1 MYKSPWARV
10 YCYTGQRIKKT
21 GQISKQE
28 VVSYPRD
35 TSSTSNQ
42 VEQYTP
48 AIIPC
53 DRIHLRV
60 GVSPPPGIIVT
71 IHALPPQF
79 LLALTYIETLITEQ
93 HGCGTKSCAPPKQE
107 EADFWEQAF
116 ARSERVEERV
126 EKSPQES
133 LWNLDNII
141 ITPLVFSH
149 MIEQFCGYMWRTD
162 MPALVKEYL
171 FHLLAQSIRVL
182 HYSEGSNGTKLPTP
196 QPHLNPAQGL
206 LIQLHNELQVLYE
219 AESKGWVSA
228 TTPCGS
234 GIGLGVTDR
243 GRFSTY
249 FHALMEANLAVAEIA
264 KPSTKPK
271 APDSSLTLDIVPKPP
286 SSPTHTS
293 RRKKIKTKRK
303 EGSSHRRSE
312 GPPRT
317 SESEGDSLPQPV
329 LTGLVASSASPS
341 PSASSTSNQSTAYA
355 TASSGASSSVSLLTP
370 SSVSST
376 SLTTASATSSSTS
389 QDSKDAAPVKSKQAK
404 HEENLWFHRAL
415 TVSHILR
422 CLAFDE
428 KNGTFFLVNAISEA
442 NQALNTITAHQ
453 RLVIITGIPNQLQ
466 PDFVFKSLRSVL
478 KAHGGAD
485 RDSIFLPYDTLDI
498 PVHQEAVRDAATG
511 ELIPAKSGKEEH
523 LVDKGDTKVS
533 DPSKEET
540 TDSNKQ
546 IITRTRLK
554 GYAVIPVLSKT
565 KVEGLK
571 KSLLKNRTLFE
582 GNSVDQN
589 DPSEM
594 PTISTVA
601 QNLIAEE
608 NANEALEHF
617 LRHKLFQDDRGIELS
632 DAATLALTEIF
643 HSCFIIEQRH
653 GQMEFRQESG
663 YMYICLGKDQILQH
677 TPENLLCTF
686 FNSVRQ
692 PKKSV
697 TEQVMQTLRRYG
709 TLRTPDKE
717 RYSKTCVKQP
727 LSKKQEISFQD
738 KLSLNAGKKYCRML
752 KGEHSA
758 ILSTFIK
765 LPFVIRIF
773 VLSILSSR
781 FTQVLLYHNY
791 LL

>member
-1 MYKSPWARV
+1 MSVFFFFRTSLYKSPWARV
-10 YCYTGQRIKKT
+10 FCYTGQRIKKT

-93 HGCGTKSCAPPKQE
+93 HGCGTKSCKPPKQE
-107 EADFWEQAF
+107 ESDFWEQAF
-116 ARSERVEERV
+116 ASAERSEERTET

-133 LWNLDNII
+133 LWNLDNIV
-141 ITPLVFSH
+141 ITPIVFSN

-228 TTPCGS
+228 TTPCGT
-234 GIGLGVTDR
+234 GIGLGVTDQ

-264 KPSTKPK
+264 KPTTKPK
-271 APDSSLTLDIVPKPP
+271 VTETSISFDVVPKPP
-286 SSPTHTS
+286 TSPSHSS

-303 EGSSHRRSE
+303 EGSAHRRSE
-312 GPPRT
+312 GAPRT
-317 SESEGDSLPQPV
+317 SESEGDGLPPPV
-329 LTGLVASSASPS
+329 LQGLVASS
-341 PSASSTSNQSTAYA
+341 PSASPVVSSSSSDQSTPFA
-355 TASSGASSSVSLLTP
+355 TASSASG
-370 SSVSST
+370 SST
-376 SLTTASATSSSTS
+376 SLPTPSSGSTTSSTTTSSSGTSTS
-389 QDSKDAAPVKSKQAK
+389 QDVKESAPVKSKKETKQ
-404 HEENLWFHRAL
+404 EDILWFHRAL

-422 CLAFDE
+422 CLAFNE

-442 NQALNTITAHQ
+442 NQVLNTITAHQ
-453 RLVIITGIPNQLQ
+453 RLVIITGIPNQLK
-466 PDFVFKSLRSVL
+466 PEFVRKSLNSVL

-485 RDSIFLPYDTLDI
+485 RDDIFLPYDTVDI
-498 PVHQEAVRDAATG
+498 PVPKEGTRDAATG
-511 ELIPAKSGKEEH
+511 ELIAEKPTKTEAASGETASEQVPEQSSVKQP
-523 LVDKGDTKVS
+523 DKD
-533 DPSKEET
+533 SKE
-540 TDSNKQ
+540 Q
-546 IITRTRLK
+546 IVTKTRLK
-554 GYAVIPVLSKT
+554 GYAVVPVLSKT
-565 KVEGLK
+565 KIEGLK

-582 GNSVDQN
+582 GNSVDHN

-594 PTISTVA
+594 PTISTVS
-601 QNLIAEE
+601 QNLVAEE
-608 NANEALEHF
+608 SANDALEHF
-617 LRHKLFQDDRGIELS
+617 LRYKLYQDDRGMELS

-677 TPENLLCTF
+677 TPENLLCIF
-686 FNSVRQ
+686 FNNIRP
-692 PKKSV
+692 PKKSL

-717 RYSKTCVKQP
+717 RYV
-727 LSKKQEISFQD
+727 
-738 KLSLNAGKKYCRML
+738 
-752 KGEHSA
+752 
-758 ILSTFIK
+758 
-765 LPFVIRIF
+765 V
-773 VLSILSSR
+773 
-781 FTQVLLYHNY
+781 FTI
-791 LL
+791 

>member
-1 MYKSPWARV
+1 M
-10 YCYTGQRIKKT
+10 
-21 GQISKQE
+21 
-28 VVSYPRD
+28 SYPRD

-116 ARSERVEERV
+116 ASVERAEERV

-219 AESKGWVSA
+219 AESKGWVTA
-228 TTPCGS
+228 TTPCGT
-234 GIGLGVTDR
+234 GFGLGVTDQ

-264 KPSTKPK
+264 KPSTKSK
-271 APDSSLTLDIVPKPP
+271 ITESTLTPDIIPKPP
-286 SSPTHTS
+286 SSPTHSS
-293 RRKKIKTKRK
+293 RRKKVKTKRK
-303 EGSSHRRSE
+303 EGSSHRRSD

-329 LTGLVASSASPS
+329 LTGLVASSSSASPS
-341 PSASSTSNQSTAYA
+341 ASSSSQSTPYATATSASSTSSLTTPSASSTSI
-355 TASSGASSSVSLLTP
+355 P
-370 SSVSST
+370 
-376 SLTTASATSSSTS
+376 TASASSSSTS
-389 QDSKDAAPVKSKQAK
+389 QDVKDTGPVKSKQAK
-404 HEENLWFHRAL
+404 QEEILWFHRAL

-422 CLAFDE
+422 CLAFNE
-428 KNGTFFLVNAISEA
+428 KNGTFFLVNAIAEA
-442 NQALNTITAHQ
+442 NQVLNSTTAHQ
-453 RLVIITGIPNQLQ
+453 RLVIITGIPNQLH

-478 KAHGGAD
+478 RAHGGAD
-485 RDSIFLPYDTLDI
+485 RDDIFLPFDTIDI
-498 PVHQEAVRDAATG
+498 PVPKEAARDAATG
-511 ELIPAKSGKEEH
+511 ELIPEKPTKEESSA
-523 LVDKGDTKVS
+523 DKGDTQVS
-533 DPSKEET
+533 DPPTVETGKDTKEQLV
-540 TDSNKQ
+540 K
-546 IITRTRLK
+546 RTRLK

-565 KVEGLK
+565 KIEGLK

-594 PTISTVA
+594 PTISTVS
-601 QNLIAEE
+601 QNLVAEE

-617 LRHKLFQDDRGIELS
+617 LRYKLFQDDRGIELS

-653 GQMEFRQESG
+653 GSMEFRQESG

-686 FNSVRQ
+686 FNSVRP
-692 PKKSV
+692 PKKSL

-717 RYSKTCVKQP
+717 R
-727 LSKKQEISFQD
+727 
-738 KLSLNAGKKYCRML
+738 
-752 KGEHSA
+752 
-758 ILSTFIK
+758 
-765 LPFVIRIF
+765 
-773 VLSILSSR
+773 
-781 FTQVLLYHNY
+781 
-791 LL
+791 